1 MMNELIHNMQSIVI
15 AVINNLFQKD
25 QFLDIAV
32 IPIFVN
38 TGAAILPAIIAGLAN
53 FFGILFNPKKLFG
66 FIKNNPLTMLLIIL
80 AGVLIYF
87 FATGAFQ
94 SAAQK
99 LPKGR
104 ETMLMYEGSHTDWS
118 KVAFEIIKEKELQ
131 KNNRAQIIEKSEVQK
146 EKTVKPVAN
155 EKATPTEVKKQVE
168 ATSIV
173 EKPSDVVFRGD
184 IARSGYLGGKSPV
197 NLVEQWR
204 YEEEYAMFLSSPII
218 HNNVLFGAWTIL
230 DPPDSYGGVF
240 AIDINTGE
248 ELWLNDFLDPAAQ
261 KEFKGFFSSPAV
273 SADGKYVVIGQ
284 GLHPDSNCELLCFN
298 TSDGTLHWK
307 VKTTLHVESS
317 PVIDGNIVIVGAG
330 AIEVGN
336 NRRAAGDPG
345 YVFAVE
351 LSTGK
356 QLWKY
361 PVNDPESS
369 PVIYNGIVYIGSG
382 FNGNAVVA
390 LRIESD
396 KELADKGLDRL
407 LWKMETPHPATGAIS
422 FVDGLVL
429 VGCGNS
435 DYVFAAKNPE
445 GNVIAFDAK
454 TGEQKWKVDMP
465 DAVLGAIACNNGIA
479 ICPVRNGEVVA
490 ISIKESGKV
499 LWRQRINKSM
509 PVLAAPSFTGTHV
522 YAVSQDGYL
531 AVLNGKDGSIL
542 EKHYINS
549 KSKPGSMG
557 LSLSSPIVYNNRL
570 FVGSETGGITCFK
583 GEE

>member
-1 MMNELIHNMQSIVI
+1 MYELIQTVQLQDLAIIKELIRDVQLPDM
-15 AVINNLFQKD
+15 
-25 QFLDIAV
+25 AV

-53 FFGILFNPKKLFG
+53 FFNILLNPKKLYG

-87 FATGAFQ
+87 LATGAFQ

-104 ETMLMYEGSHTDWS
+104 ETMLMYEGSQTDWS
-118 KVAFEIIKEKELQ
+118 KVAIEIIKEKERQ
-131 KNNRAQIIEKSEVQK
+131 KTVQPQVGNQLEVQA
-146 EKTVKPVAN
+146 EEPVALVEG
-155 EKATPTEVKKQVE
+155 EKATSTTAEKKTEAVVKQIKD
-168 ATSIV
+168 ILY
-173 EKPSDVVFRGD
+173 RGD

-197 NLVEQWR
+197 NLTELWR
-204 YEEEYAMFLSSPII
+204 YEEENAMFLSSPII

-230 DPPDSYGGVF
+230 DPPDSYGGMF
-240 AIDINTGE
+240 AIDINTGK
-248 ELWLNDFLDPAAQ
+248 ELWLNDLLDPATE
-261 KEFKGFFSSPAV
+261 KEFKGIFSSPSV

-307 VKTTLHVESS
+307 VKTPLHVESS
-317 PVIDGNIVIVGAG
+317 PVIDGNIVIAGAG

-336 NRRAAGDPG
+336 NRKAAGDPG

-356 QLWKY
+356 ELWRY

-407 LWKMETPHPATGAIS
+407 LWKKETPHPATGAITV
-422 FVDGLVL
+422 VDGLVL

-445 GNVIAFDAK
+445 GNVIAFDSK

-465 DAVLGAIACNNGIA
+465 DAVLGAIACKNGIA